1 MFRCACIHAVI
12 LSLRLP
18 VSFAYRILSED
29 LDSTRGEDVEPPTEA
44 QQQKEFF
51 QCTRQCRWKFG
62 NTFDLTI
69 VGGRSGWSNCQCF
82 RLNATGRATPET
94 LAVIP
99 RYSAKGFDMVNTWSG
114 NETSGWNCD
123 FVCVQQ
129 PDASLATLTKE
140 DVQSQMLSADFRKLH
155 CGRCAACSSP
165 EDIEV
170 LAKTRLWITEVMTTV
185 AARFAAPW
193 GHHDPKRLRRD
204 LVEANISFSEKRYDG
219 RTDLPSCMDVW
230 ADNIMCD
237 AMSCKSKCWLKFFN
251 AKNAKTEITGDI
263 KWYDLNAKCLRCD
276 EINCGPAF
284 IKGAGANRRSTGIE
298 SDIQRPEKQKCH
310 MGMYSGVPEEE
321 LPTLPKPSV

>member
-1 MFRCACIHAVI
+1 MVETHSMHSMHPFGSAVAADWQPPDWAGMFRCACINAVI
-12 LSLRLP
+12 LSQSPLTMVLSM
-18 VSFAYRILSED
+18 VSLMKSEAFRKAKD
-29 LDSTRGEDVEPPTEA
+29 LDSTRREDVEPPTEA

-82 RLNATGRATPET
+82 RHLVRERPPVVSRPQARHGVTAFRGADET
-94 LAVIP
+94 LPQVIP
-99 RYSAKGFDMVNTWSG
+99 RYSAKEFDTVNTWSG

-129 PDASLATLTKE
+129 PDGSLTTLTKE
-140 DVQSQMLSADFRKLH
+140 EVQSQMLSADFRKLH
-155 CGRCAACSSP
+155 CGRCAACSAP

-170 LAKTRLWITEVMTTV
+170 LAKTRKWITEVMTTV

-193 GHHDPKRLRRD
+193 GHRDPKRLRTD

-251 AKNAKTEITGDI
+251 AKNAKTDAWRNFNIE
-263 KWYDLNAKCLRCD
+263 LN
-276 EINCGPAF
+276 
-284 IKGAGANRRSTGIE
+284 
-298 SDIQRPEKQKCH
+298 
-310 MGMYSGVPEEE
+310 
-321 LPTLPKPSV
+321 